1 MKESN
6 ETINWPSW
14 WKGSR
19 RHWLEGMPL
28 IGSHVKLQKHMQLI
42 LSGRN
47 ESDCVNK
54 WSMTAYDEAKRKL
67 FLAKVYKVVRA
78 YIKLPNHFYFPSDLC
93 AVSLGIFPGSWY
105 DPEDIISDI
114 SKELEISDKASLC
127 DIIEKSTLE
136 DLIKLYLNSEN
147 K

>member
-1 MKESN
+1 
-6 ETINWPSW
+6 
-14 WKGSR
+14 
-19 RHWLEGMPL
+19 
-28 IGSHVKLQKHMQLI
+28 
-42 LSGRN
+42 
-47 ESDCVNK
+47 
-54 WSMTAYDEAKRKL
+54 MTAYDEAKRKL

-127 DIIEKSTLE
+127 DIIEKCTLE